1 MDNEYWW
8 DRKNGHFYISREEYV
23 LFMHDVSTCT
33 HIKLVNWLKL
43 KYESVYYTQSFF
55 FLEL

>member
-55 FLEL
+55 FF